1 MDWRKFF
8 QQMAAQLL
16 GSVSSNL
23 LVTLK
28 EFALKFRE
36 DAALTENPWDDILA
50 DFLCGMLGLPA
61 KKK

>member
-8 QQMAAQLL
+8 QQMAAQML

-28 EFALKFRE
+28 EFALRFRA
-36 DAALTENPWDDILA
+36 DARDTENPWDDILA
-50 DFLCGMLGLPA
+50 DFICGMLGIPA
-61 KKK
+61 EKK